1 MASERTCPFCQ
12 ILLPNDPQ
20 MWGKV
25 GDFKVGRIASCE
37 VCFAYAR
44 QAKKA
49 TEAM

>member
-1 MASERTCPFCQ
+1 
-12 ILLPNDPQ
+12 